1 MACGSLSFP
10 QKQTTLTLK
19 CVTHF
24 VLLALLAVCNVILT
38 LECVTFQAT
47 VNFLRKNRI
56 NLSTFFRKRQR
67 SLRSLFV
74 TRYPYSRMCNVCNV
88 CNVLTNKSKRYC
100 TASSLR
106 ASLLACS
113 DIAAVCCD
121 SCIVRWQEILSPF
134 DWPPWLL
141 RSTAALKAILDK
153 VSWRLILRTFSFSQ
167 LFLKNIDTFLKK
179 LTQQRAKRA
188 LQALQTLH
196 I

>member
-1 MACGSLSFP
+1 MGP
-10 QKQTTLTLK
+10 QIRYL
-19 CVTHF
+19 
-24 VLLALLAVCNVILT
+24 VLLILKRCKVTKIFWNVQKIRTKFLKIIQNYSGTPAGLL
-38 LECVTFQAT
+38 EQPQASGT
-47 VNFLRKNRI
+47 REAQME
-56 NLSTFFRKRQR
+56 QR
-67 SLRSLFV
+67 AAP
-74 TRYPYSRMCNVCNV
+74 YPYSRMCNVCNV

-179 LTQQRAKRA
+179 LT
-188 LQALQTLH
+188 
-196 I
+196 